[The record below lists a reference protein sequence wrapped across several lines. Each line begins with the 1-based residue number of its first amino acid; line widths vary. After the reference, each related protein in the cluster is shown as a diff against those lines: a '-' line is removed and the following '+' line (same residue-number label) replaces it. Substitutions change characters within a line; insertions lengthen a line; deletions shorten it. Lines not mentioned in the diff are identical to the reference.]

1 MARPIPSD
9 RFAALIRVA
18 TEVFLERGY
27 RRTQMADVAE
37 ALGVAK
43 GTLYLYVESKE
54 ALFEQVLLHA
64 DGPAAIPSPDS
75 LPVPSPEP
83 GSTLSKVRE
92 RLLRDAHLPALTD
105 ALARRRVSNVRGEIE
120 AIFRELYRLL
130 AAHRVAIKL
139 LDRCSS
145 ELPAL
150 AGLWSDGGRGPIL
163 AGLEQFLRRRTDLGH
178 LPRFAQGDRMAR
190 MALEVVVQW
199 AVHARWDPNPDP
211 RFEDDEIVE
220 AAVVEFVTRALC
232 GGGG

>member
-139 LDRCSS
+139 LDRCARPSFRLSQGSGAMVVAVQSS
-145 ELPAL
+145 RASSNSCAAGPTWATCPDSRKVIGWRGWRSRSSSNGPSML
-150 AGLWSDGGRGPIL
+150 AGIRIRIRGSRTTKSSRPRWSSS
-163 AGLEQFLRRRTDLGH
+163 
-178 LPRFAQGDRMAR
+178 
-190 MALEVVVQW
+190 
-199 AVHARWDPNPDP
+199 
-211 RFEDDEIVE
+211 
-220 AAVVEFVTRALC
+220 
-232 GGGG
+232 